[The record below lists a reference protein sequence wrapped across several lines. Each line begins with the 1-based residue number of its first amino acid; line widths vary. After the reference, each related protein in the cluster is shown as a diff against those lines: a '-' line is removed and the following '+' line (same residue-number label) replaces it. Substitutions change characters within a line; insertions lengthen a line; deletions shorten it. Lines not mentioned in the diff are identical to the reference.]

1 LAAHVIHA
9 YRAEGRK
16 AIVIRRS
23 EQSIELETEKAP
35 WHLLSLAA
43 AFSWLAAVYT
53 KGKAEGKM

>member
-1 LAAHVIHA
+1 MEA
-9 YRAEGRK
+9 YRAEGKK